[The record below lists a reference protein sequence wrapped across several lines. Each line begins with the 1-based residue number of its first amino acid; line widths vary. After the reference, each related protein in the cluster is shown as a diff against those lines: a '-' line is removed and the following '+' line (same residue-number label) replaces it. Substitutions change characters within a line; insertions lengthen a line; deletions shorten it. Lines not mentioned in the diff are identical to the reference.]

1 MPRKPKENP
10 KHQELFHDEA
20 SSIPDDKAE
29 ATFSDENI
37 FLDDTP
43 YVRPIN
49 EKFDKDGLYL
59 FQHIVIFHLASL
71 AGYFSDDQFPHVKD
85 KCFQYYMERNLESV
99 GVKPETFYKS
109 YSEFIQL
116 DIEDGNRIITRE
128 KFISYSFIDTI
139 TPFIEQW
146 YPNAILFVQTLNASP
161 YKLEPIYYYWI
172 YREVRSKFR
181 GSMEDFRMEYCSH
194 IPKETFRTW
203 QKRYSKDKTPDD
215 LKEYIQQF
223 IDFHFS
229 FGAEPD

>member
-1 MPRKPKENP
+1 MAKRKGKEI
-10 KHQELFHDEA
+10 QEDLMRNDHA
-20 SSIPDDKAE
+20 IIPDDKSE

-59 FQHIVIFHLASL
+59 FQHIVIFHLATL
-71 AGYFSDDQFPHVKD
+71 AGYFPDDQFPHVKV
-85 KCFQYYMERNLESV
+85 KCFQYYKDRNLESV
-99 GVKPETFYKS
+99 GVNPETFYKS

-139 TPFIEQW
+139 TPFIEKW
-146 YPNAILFVQTLNASP
+146 YPHAILFVQTLNASP

-172 YREVRSKFR
+172 YRAVRSKYR
-181 GSMEDFRMEYCSH
+181 GSREDFRMEYCAH

-203 QKRYSKDKTPDD
+203 QKRYSKDETPDD
-215 LKEYIQQF
+215 LKEYIQHF
-223 IDFHFS
+223 IHFHFS
-229 FGAEPD
+229 FGGEPG